1 MTRQYVVAVALLGL
15 AACATS
21 VPEEENLAD
30 EYARVEYEAER
41 ICTYERKTGS
51 MLGKRVC
58 RTQTEIDEEHE
69 HAIKVLRDM
78 DETSIAVGTE

>member
-1 MTRQYVVAVALLGL
+1 MTGQYVVAVTLLGL

-41 ICTYERKTGS
+41 ICTYEKKTGS
-51 MLGKRVC
+51 MMRKRVC
-58 RTQTEIDEEHE
+58 RTPAEIDEERE
-69 HAIKVLRDM
+69 HARKVLKDM
-78 DETSIAVGTE
+78 DETSIATGE

>member
-1 MTRQYVVAVALLGL
+1 MTGQYVVAVTLLGL

-30 EYARVEYEAER
+30 EYARVEYEASR

-51 MLGKRVC
+51 MMRKRVC
-58 RTQTEIDEEHE
+58 RTQAEIDEERE
-69 HAIKVLRDM
+69 HAKKVLNDM
-78 DETSIAVGTE
+78 DESSIVTSPE

>member
-1 MTRQYVVAVALLGL
+1 MIGQYVVAVTLLGL

-51 MLGKRVC
+51 MMRKRVC
-58 RTQTEIDEEHE
+58 RTKAEIDEERE
-69 HAIKVLRDM
+69 HARKVLKDM
-78 DETSIAVGTE
+78 DETSIATSSE